1 MMLMEFGRRNKWR
14 AQAFLCLQMDVKSVL
29 PSSKLGWLQLLTYAI
44 LVPAAQG
51 RLSPVQCWAS
61 SIIAVG
67 QQRSCRK
74 EHDLISSYLEAPI
87 LMDEHQDG

>member
-61 SIIAVG
+61 SILAVG

-74 EHDLISSYLEAPI
+74 P
-87 LMDEHQDG
+87 